1 MSCNNSNT
9 QNARRNRNG
18 KVIWFNPPYSQN
30 VKKILVN
37 CSWSLWGNTS
47 PKNNKYHKI
56 FDLNTLKLSYCFT
69 YNIGNIIKQNNSNKV
84 LSKTNDNQ
92 KTTTA
97 NVIAD
102 QNQTVHW
109 MVSVS
114 LNVYYHTKLY
124 LQHPITALF
133 TVELLK
139 GSSKHG
145 ITTVK
150 IIQVPWMH
158 FKVLITMYHGKSTKR
173 PHHTNVVRTEL
184 ISKCRRRNK
193 FLIANVKK

>member
-47 PKNNKYHKI
+47 PKNNKYQKI

-114 LNVYYHTKLY
+114 FNVYYHTKLH

-150 IIQVPWMH
+150 NH
-158 FKVLITMYHGKSTKR
+158 SSTV
-173 PHHTNVVRTEL
+173 NA
-184 ISKCRRRNK
+184 
-193 FLIANVKK
+193 F